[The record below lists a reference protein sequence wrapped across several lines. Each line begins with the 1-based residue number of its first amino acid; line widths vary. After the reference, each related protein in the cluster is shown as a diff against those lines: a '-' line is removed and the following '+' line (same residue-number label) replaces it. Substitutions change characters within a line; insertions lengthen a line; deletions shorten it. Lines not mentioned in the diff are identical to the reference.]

1 MEIEFTKMHRVLTA
15 VILSYRI
22 GNGRVTN
29 KESEYLP
36 QRRKGAKYDV
46 NNFENFAFWRLGAI
60 KVF

>member
-1 MEIEFTKMHRVLTA
+1 MEIEFTKMHDA
-15 VILSYRI
+15 

-36 QRRKGAKYDV
+36 QRRKGAKYEA
-46 NNFENFAFWRLGAI
+46 NNFKNFASWRLGGI